1 MKGGAAGVSIG
12 RNVFQH
18 ERPASMVRA
27 IASIIFDGLSAEE
40 AMDVLEDSG
49 NPE

>member
-1 MKGGAAGVSIG
+1 
-12 RNVFQH
+12 
-18 ERPASMVRA
+18 MVRA

-40 AMDVLEDSG
+40 AMGVLEDSG